1 MFRRAAKLILATAVG
16 AMPLATTATCD
27 PRTGAFFFDR
37 YDDDDYFFGGGGFVD
52 FFVDDTF
59 YYQDD
64 YYYDDGF
71 AFDFFY

>member
-37 YDDDDYFFGGGGFVD
+37 YDDGYYDGGGVD
-52 FFVDDTF
+52 FFFQDTF
-59 YYQDD
+59 YYEND